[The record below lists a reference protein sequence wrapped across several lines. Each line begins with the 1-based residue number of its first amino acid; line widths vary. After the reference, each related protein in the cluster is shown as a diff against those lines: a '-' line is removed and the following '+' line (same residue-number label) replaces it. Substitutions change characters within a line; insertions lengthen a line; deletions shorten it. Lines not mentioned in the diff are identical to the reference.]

1 MQPSPHTR
9 HCMPIKNKVISK
21 VFASV
26 CMVLSTEVPKPPPQ
40 ATGDGGQQQP
50 QTGGTLVGPTK
61 RGPNECNS
69 SPCINGVCVD
79 TPDGFVCQCLKGY
92 RLVDSVTCEGRY
104 PGSIIV
110 FLFGVLPNKQVQIYS
125 VDSSI
130 LDLLRSSSASSYVL
144 SPPRFSIDVALFSLC
159 PLPLSFLQLLSC

>member
-1 MQPSPHTR
+1 
-9 HCMPIKNKVISK
+9 
-21 VFASV
+21 
-26 CMVLSTEVPKPPPQ
+26 MVLSTEVPKPPPQ

-79 TPDGFVCQCLKGY
+79 TADGFVCQCIKGY

-104 PGSIIV
+104 PGSIIDFLLV
-110 FLFGVLPNKQVQIYS
+110 FCQTSKSKFIVLIHLSFFSAKLFS
-125 VDSSI
+125 
-130 LDLLRSSSASSYVL
+130 SSYVL

-159 PLPLSFLQLLSC
+159 PLPLSFLQLLSCQVVPVITEIVCVNFPYIFA